1 MSGRARARARA
12 LVHNQ
17 VAAKQYNEMIY
28 LPPNGVN
35 VHYAKTR
42 RMARLRQHGLAHPRT
57 YITHQEYQLLLSQLI
72 FCEWT
77 DERNVTRYYGFEE
90 NDAYD
95 IIENRDTKDMQ
106 AGDPALIVPLSQS
119 RDHKGGFYEKL
130 SDARKRF
137 LKARASHRNRE
148 KSGDTMAAFLVFFA
162 SVARHDDPVAAET
175 LSPIECI
182 ARAALVA
189 HEHDEEKRRKAMEL
203 LAKQSGE
210 ISRSVTTVMS
220 EMVCDAAVLILVFGK
235 EAYDFISYGLARVL
249 GTFMG
254 SVLREM
260 FGSNWLA
267 CWVYVIIDIAI
278 VLVTMLVP
286 FLLASFPV
294 AIGAVVAS
302 SAVSE
307 AKTKCAGSTA
317 TRWTQWLIGALG
329 NQMVRIV
336 TNVLGAVDFKND
348 MNTTV
353 TAAIKTV
360 PNVLGDIVIGSVFQA
375 IDEKIIARYLNKKL
389 PSFVACLIRACIH
402 FTIATLIEQK
412 SAHYGKSYLR
422 MIVPKWINIAAIAV
436 GNSKAE
442 RQAKLMET
450 AKEAEGKQEQLRE
463 AEKELTSKKKSLENA
478 REQME
483 SARAEFKEKQKDVD
497 DIENEINFFEN
508 VPEVKRAGPTM
519 KELQEN
525 LKRASDNRDTA
536 QGKMNAAE
544 SSVNEYTGFVDEA
557 KQKVRALSE
566 EVHKAQDAKQYQ
578 ELRKKATEEAEKAA
592 ADVKLKTTKVK
603 EETSKLATE
612 LAKNK
617 DKQDLEKIKGL
628 TKEVAQAERNL
639 AEARDKLDKADV
651 GDSFVEAAKR
661 RERDLGAATTKREY
675 AEGIR
680 EGIRNN
686 RKPISVLDQTP
697 SSTQSQKPSPVQG
710 TNKVGTPTQKPNK
723 ASKPTQQP
731 SPGSAPTQWPS
742 PTQSTQPVT
751 SSEPTL
757 PEPEQAARQA
767 AKLENEAAEIERE
780 YNVNPSWSSQIFGW
794 LAKHWKS
801 NDSNAEQTASKTGM
815 GSYV

>member
-1 MSGRARARARA
+1 
-12 LVHNQ
+12 
-17 VAAKQYNEMIY
+17 MIY

-35 VHYAKTR
+35 VHYAKTKR
-42 RMARLRQHGLAHPRT
+42 FHDRWRHGLAHPRT
-57 YITHQEYQLLLSQLI
+57 YITHQEYQLLLSDLV

-90 NDAYD
+90 KDAYD

-106 AGDPALIVPLSQS
+106 AGDPVLIVPLSQS
-119 RDHKGGFYEKL
+119 RDHKGGFYDKL

-137 LKARASHRNRE
+137 LKARASHSNRE

-162 SVARHDDPVAAET
+162 SVARHDDPVAADT

-210 ISRSVTTVMS
+210 ISRSMTTVMS
-220 EMVCDAAVLILVFGK
+220 EMVCDAAALILVFGK

-286 FLLASFPV
+286 FLLSFPA
-294 AIGAVVAS
+294 AIVAVVAS
-302 SAVSE
+302 SAVNE

-348 MNTTV
+348 MNTIV

-360 PNVLGDIVIGSVFQA
+360 PNVFGDIVIGSVFQA

-389 PSFVACLIRACIH
+389 NNSFVACLIRACIH

-422 MIVPKWINIAAIAV
+422 MIVPKWINIAAIGV

-450 AKEAEGKQEQLRE
+450 AEGAEGKQEQLRE
-463 AEKELTSKKKSLENA
+463 AKTELASKEESLENA
-478 REQME
+478 RKQME
-483 SARAEFKEKQKDVD
+483 SANLEVERKQERVSQIEFEISKETNSSKIP
-497 DIENEINFFEN
+497 DILKSDLEAAN
-508 VPEVKRAGPTM
+508 T
-519 KELQEN
+519 ELN
-525 LKRASDNRDTA
+525 
-536 QGKMNAAE
+536 
-544 SSVNEYTGFVDEA
+544 EA
-557 KQKVRALSE
+557 KGKLKTKKGTFETTRNAKENAQT
-566 EVHKAQDAKQYQ
+566 EVTRLLKETHEAEDAKQYQ

-628 TKEVAQAERNL
+628 TENVSKAKNDL

-651 GDSFVEAAKR
+651 GDSFVEAVKR
-661 RERDLGAATTKREY
+661 RERDLDAARTKRED
-675 AEGIR
+675 AKKIR
-680 EGIRNN
+680 ENWIGR
-686 RKPISVLDQTP
+686 RKPDDNNNQMPKPSKTPKP
-697 SSTQSQKPSPVQG
+697 SSSRSPNPIPSKIQ
-710 TNKVGTPTQKPNK
+710 TLTPTQKPSLGLS
-723 ASKPTQQP
+723 ASHGPNQIPIP
-731 SPGSAPTQWPS
+731 SSKQAPHPAT
-742 PTQSTQPVT
+742 TI
-751 SSEPTL
+751 EP
-757 PEPEQAARQA
+757 A

>member
-1 MSGRARARARA
+1 MSGRARARART

-35 VHYAKTR
+35 VHYAKTKR
-42 RMARLRQHGLAHPRT
+42 FHDRWRHGLAHPRT
-57 YITHQEYQLLLSQLI
+57 YITHQEYRLLLSDLV

-119 RDHKGGFYEKL
+119 RDHKGGFYDKL
-130 SDARKRF
+130 SDARKLF
-137 LKARASHRNRE
+137 LKARASHSNRE

-203 LAKQSGE
+203 LAQQSGE
-210 ISRSVTTVMS
+210 ISRSMTTVMS

-278 VLVTMLVP
+278 VLVTMLAP
-286 FLLASFPV
+286 FLLASFPAAIV
-294 AIGAVVAS
+294 AVAAS

-317 TRWTQWLIGALG
+317 TRWAQWLIGALG

-348 MNTTV
+348 MNTIV

-360 PNVLGDIVIGSVFQA
+360 PNVFGDIVIGSVFQA
-375 IDEKIIARYLNKKL
+375 IDEKIIAWYLNKKL
-389 PSFVACLIRACIH
+389 HSFFACLIRVCIH
-402 FTIATLIEQK
+402 FTIAKLIEQK

-422 MIVPKWINIAAIAV
+422 MIVPKWINIAAIGV

-442 RQAKLMET
+442 RQAKLMEKDAAGKKLKAQTDVDDKTKARNDAETQKNNAKGELET
-450 AKEAEGKQEQLRE
+450 AKESVARLERQLHDNKSNTSNTTNTTGTNIQDELNKAKATQEQKQEAYDSKVNAVSE
-463 AEKELTSKKKSLENA
+463 AEAKLKAAQATLTEANEYNDLRQKATTAAEDADRDVNNKKS
-478 REQME
+478 
-483 SARAEFKEKQKDVD
+483 
-497 DIENEINFFEN
+497 
-508 VPEVKRAGPTM
+508 
-519 KELQEN
+519 
-525 LKRASDNRDTA
+525 
-536 QGKMNAAE
+536 
-544 SSVNEYTGFVDEA
+544 
-557 KQKVRALSE
+557 
-566 EVHKAQDAKQYQ
+566 
-578 ELRKKATEEAEKAA
+578 
-592 ADVKLKTTKVK
+592 KLKTAKV
-603 EETSKLATE
+603 
-612 LAKNK
+612 N
-617 DKQDLEKIKGL
+617 LEKAKSEKLDANKANIRNL
-628 TKEVAQAERNL
+628 TEEVEKAERSL

-651 GDSFVEAAKR
+651 EDHFVEAAKR
-661 RERDLGAATTKREY
+661 RDVELEAARAKREY

-686 RKPISVLDQTP
+686 RKPILVQDP
-697 SSTQSQKPSPVQG
+697 KPRSTQSQKPSPVKD
-710 TNKVGTPTQKPNK
+710 TIKVGTPTQKPNE

-731 SPGSAPTQWPS
+731 SPPSPGPAPTQPS
-742 PTQSTQPVT
+742 PRRSTGSVT

-757 PEPEQAARQA
+757 PELEKA

-794 LAKHWKS
+794 LARHWKS
-801 NDSNAEQTASKTGM
+801 NDSNAEQNSNDTKPTKTGM

>member
-1 MSGRARARARA
+1 MSGRARARGRA
-12 LVHNQ
+12 LAHNQ

-35 VHYAKTR
+35 VHYAKTE
-42 RMARLRQHGLAHPRT
+42 RLRNHGLAHPRT
-57 YITHQEYQLLLSQLI
+57 YITHKEYRLLLSKLI

-119 RDHKGGFYEKL
+119 RDHKGGFYDKL
-130 SDARKRF
+130 SDARKLF
-137 LKARASHRNRE
+137 LKARASHSNRE

-235 EAYDFISYGLARVL
+235 EAYDFISYGLARL
-249 GTFMG
+249 FGTFMG

-278 VLVTMLVP
+278 VLVTMLAP
-286 FLLASFPV
+286 FLLSFPA

-348 MNTTV
+348 MNTIV

-360 PNVLGDIVIGSVFQA
+360 PNVFGDIVIGSVFQA

-422 MIVPKWINIAAIAV
+422 MIVPKWINIAAIGV

-442 RQAKLMET
+442 RQAKLMEKD
-450 AKEAEGKQEQLRE
+450 ADGKLK
-463 AEKELTSKKKSLENA
+463 A
-478 REQME
+478 
-483 SARAEFKEKQKDVD
+483 QKDVD
-497 DIENEINFFEN
+497 VLTKARDDAE
-508 VPEVKRAGPTM
+508 
-519 KELQEN
+519 KEKNGAEGELTIAKESVASLESALNANKSNTSNTTNTTGTNTQEKLN
-525 LKRASDNRDTA
+525 DAKESQA
-536 QGKMNAAE
+536 Q
-544 SSVNEYTGFVDEA
+544 
-557 KQKVRALSE
+557 KQKEYDSKVNALSE
-566 EVHKAQDAKQYQ
+566 ADAKLQAAQATLTEANEYNK
-578 ELRKKATEEAEKAA
+578 LRQKATTAAEKAA
-592 ADVKLKTTKVK
+592 IDVK
-603 EETSKLATE
+603 SK
-612 LAKNK
+612 KNK
-617 DKQDLEKIKGL
+617 LNKAKVNLEKAKEAKGENSDANEANIRNL
-628 TKEVAQAERNL
+628 TNEVAQAERNL

-651 GDSFVEAAKR
+651 EDRFVEAAKR
-661 RERDLGAATTKREY
+661 RDVELEAAKTKRRY

-710 TNKVGTPTQKPNK
+710 TNKVGTPTQKPNEDP
-723 ASKPTQQP
+723 KPTQEP

-794 LAKHWKS
+794 LAQHWKS
-801 NDSNAEQTASKTGM
+801 NDSNAEQPPQNFGGAEQTPKKPSSAEQTKTGM